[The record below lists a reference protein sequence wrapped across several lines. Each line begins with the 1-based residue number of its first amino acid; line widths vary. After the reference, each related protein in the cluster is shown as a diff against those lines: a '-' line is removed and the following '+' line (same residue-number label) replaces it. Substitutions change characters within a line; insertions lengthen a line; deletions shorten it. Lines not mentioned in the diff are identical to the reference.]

1 MLCLVI
7 ALWGIDVEQ
16 VKQGFLRANYASLPI
31 LLGLLFFFFWLKAI
45 RWRLLLQPLRDFR
58 TKEVVPSLMIGFM
71 GNNVLPAH
79 LGELIRVYVLAR
91 EFSLAKAAVFSSI
104 VLERLLDTAVILIF
118 LVMSFMLVE
127 ALPPW
132 IEAGILLMAVLATAA
147 ILLLAAYLFWSQ
159 RFIRAAQRVFSFL
172 PAHLCRKLT
181 DIMVAGALG
190 LDSLRRANLAFW
202 VVLTSILQWVLMA
215 GMVYVSLWSFGL
227 HLPPLA
233 SFLIVG
239 VTALGVTVP
248 SVPGFFGIVQLCF
261 WVCLQLFGVE
271 KADAFASSIYF
282 HLNQYVPVTLLGLYY
297 LHQRGWQ
304 LRQIDQEAAEEK
316 EQTVTDSG
324 NRGSVKE
331 PASTK

>member
-1 MLCLVI
+1 MLCLII
-7 ALWGIDVEQ
+7 ALWGIEVEQ
-16 VKQGFLRANYASLPI
+16 VKESFLRANYASLPI
-31 LLGLLFFFFWLKAI
+31 LLVLLFFFFWLKAI

-58 TKEVVPSLMIGFM
+58 TKEVVPSLMMGFM

-79 LGELIRVYVLAR
+79 LGELIRVFVLAR
-91 EFSLAKAAVFSSI
+91 EFSLTKAAVFSSV

-118 LVMSFMLVE
+118 LIMSFMLVE

-132 IEAGILLMAVLATAA
+132 IETGILLMAVLATSA
-147 ILLLAAYLFWSQ
+147 ILLLAASFFWTQ
-159 RFIRAAQRVFSFL
+159 LFIRAGQRILSLL
-172 PAHLCRKLT
+172 PANLCKKIT

-190 LDSLRRANLAFW
+190 LASMRRPELAFW
-202 VVLTSILQWVLMA
+202 VVLTSILQWVLMV
-215 GMVYVSLWSFGL
+215 GMVYVSLWSFEL

-261 WVCLQLFGVE
+261 WVSLQIFGVE

-282 HLNQYVPVTLLGLYY
+282 HLSQYLPVTLLGLYY
-297 LHQRGWQ
+297 LNRRGWR
-304 LRQIDQEAAEEK
+304 LREIDKEAAEEK
-316 EQTVTDSG
+316 EQILTDSG
-324 NRGSVKE
+324 DREPVKGS
-331 PASTK
+331 AS

>member
-1 MLCLVI
+1 MLCLII
-7 ALWGIDVEQ
+7 ALWGIELEQ
-16 VKQGFLRANYASLPI
+16 VRQGFLRANYASLPI

-79 LGELIRVYVLAR
+79 LGELIRVFVLAR
-91 EFSLAKAAVFSSI
+91 EFSLAKAAVFSSV
-104 VLERLLDTAVILIF
+104 VLERLLDTAVVLIF
-118 LVMSFMLVE
+118 LVMSFMLME

-132 IEAGILLMAVLATAA
+132 VEAGIPLMAVLATST
-147 ILLLAAYLFWSQ
+147 ILLLAASLFWTQ
-159 RFIRAAQRVFSFL
+159 PFIRAAQRVFSLL
-172 PAHLCRKLT
+172 PADLYTKLT

-190 LDSLRRANLAFW
+190 LASLRRAELAFW

-233 SFLIVG
+233 SFLVVG
-239 VTALGVTVP
+239 VTALGVTIP
-248 SVPGFFGIVQLCF
+248 SAPGFFGVVQLCF
-261 WVCLQLFGVE
+261 WISLQLFGVE

-282 HLNQYVPVTLLGLYY
+282 HLSQYVPVTLLGLYY
-297 LHQRGWQ
+297 LNRRGWH
-304 LRQIDQEAAEEK
+304 LRQIDKEAAEEK
-316 EQTVTDSG
+316 KPTLTDSG
-324 NRGSVKE
+324 DREGVKGS
-331 PASTK
+331 ASK